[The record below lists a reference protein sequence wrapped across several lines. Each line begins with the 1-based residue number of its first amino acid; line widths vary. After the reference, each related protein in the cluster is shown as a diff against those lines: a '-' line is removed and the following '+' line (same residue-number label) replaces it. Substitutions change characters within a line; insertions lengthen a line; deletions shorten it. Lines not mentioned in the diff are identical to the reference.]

1 MRSEWISALI
11 ITLLQPF
18 PLSDIKREETQ
29 GVKQEREREREKG
42 GGGNLF
48 QLSIEIEMRLM
59 MLFQCS
65 QLP

>member
-29 GVKQEREREREKG
+29 GVKQERERERG
-42 GGGNLF
+42 GRG
-48 QLSIEIEMRLM
+48 
-59 MLFQCS
+59 
-65 QLP
+65 

>member
-29 GVKQEREREREKG
+29 GVKQERERERERERG
-42 GGGNLF
+42 EGVTYFSSPL
-48 QLSIEIEMRLM
+48 RLR
-59 MLFQCS
+59 
-65 QLP
+65 